1 MLLLTLNEVFDMIV
15 MTLAVGFIFSGIFR
29 RPAEEEYDPLK
40 ESSSRFN
47 WKDLQF
53 AILVS
58 VPGIIIHEFGHKLV
72 AMSFGLSATFHAQ
85 YLWLAIGVGL
95 KLANFPFIFFVPA
108 AVTIY
113 GGASPLVH
121 SLIAFAG
128 PGVNLIL
135 WLGTLFLMKAK
146 LVKKKY
152 YPIIYLT
159 SRINMFL
166 FIFNM
171 IPFPPFDGYTVFS
184 GIIQTFF

>member
-1 MLLLTLNEVFDMIV
+1 MPLLTLNEIFDITV
-15 MTLAVGFIFSGIFR
+15 MTLVVGFIFSGIFR
-29 RPAEEEYDPLK
+29 KPVEEDYDPLK
-40 ESSSRFN
+40 EHSSRFN

-58 VPGIIIHEFGHKLV
+58 VPGIILHEFGHKLV

-113 GGASPLVH
+113 GQASPLLH
-121 SLIAFAG
+121 ALIAFAG
-128 PGVNLIL
+128 PGVNLIF
-135 WLGTLFLMKAK
+135 WLGALFLMKTK
-146 LVKKKY
+146 MVKKKY
-152 YPIIYLT
+152 YAAVYLT

-171 IPFPPFDGYTVFS
+171 IPFPPFDGYTVFN
-184 GIIQTFF
+184 GIIQTLF